1 MPEYL
6 AELYLPRSDG
16 AGLTAE
22 VERARRAAEEL
33 RTQGVEVRYLHA
45 VFVPE
50 EETCFLLYHAASE
63 DAVRQAAHRAV
74 LTVEHVSEVLTEPKG
89 VLS

>member
-16 AGLTAE
+16 AGLTTE

-33 RTQGVEVRYLHA
+33 SLQGLEVRYLHA

-63 DAVRQAAHRAV
+63 DAVRKAARRAE
-74 LTVEHVSEVLTEPKG
+74 LSIEHVSEALTEPKG
-89 VLS
+89 VLR